1 MASLPTARITHDGQS
16 LDIAYA
22 DEGEG
27 FPVLLIHGFASSK
40 EVNWINTGWFKA
52 LNAAGFRAIALDNRG
67 HGASTKFH
75 DEADYSLSLMA
86 GDALALLD
94 HLHIEKAHVVGYSMG
109 ARIACAIAIDHG
121 ERIERAVFSGNGWG
135 MVAGTGDWTPVRDAL
150 LAPSLAD
157 VNDPRGRAF
166 RAFADQTRSD
176 RQALAACVTS
186 VRQIFSEEEIARIK
200 NRVLVAIGTNDDIA
214 GSGERL
220 ANALPRGAFLPIP
233 GRDHMKAVGDKHH
246 ISGVIDF
253 LRAP

>member
-1 MASLPTARITHDGQS
+1 VPTARISHDGQS
-16 LDIAYA
+16 LDIAYT

-75 DEADYSLSLMA
+75 DEADYSLGFMA
-86 GDALALLD
+86 GDVLSLLD
-94 HLHIEKAHVVGYSMG
+94 HLNIERAHVVGYSMG
-109 ARIACAIAIDHG
+109 ARIACAIAISHG
-121 ERIERAVFSGNGWG
+121 ERVAKAVFSGNGWG

-150 LAPSLAD
+150 LAPSLSD
-157 VNDPRGRAF
+157 VSDPRGRAF

-186 VRQIFSEEEIARIK
+186 VRQTFTEDEIATID
-200 NRVLVAIGTNDDIA
+200 NPILVAIGTEDDIA

-220 ANALPRGAFLPIP
+220 TAALPHGSYLPIP
-233 GRDHMKAVGDKHH
+233 GRDHMKAVGDRHH
-246 ISGVIDF
+246 VSGVIEF
-253 LRAP
+253 LRAT

>member
-1 MASLPTARITHDGQS
+1 MPTARISHDGQS

-27 FPVLLIHGFASSK
+27 FPVLLVHGFASSK

-52 LNAAGFRAIALDNRG
+52 LNAAGFRAVALDNRG

-75 DEADYSLSLMA
+75 GEADYSLSLMA

-121 ERIERAVFSGNGWG
+121 ARIDRAVFSGNGWG

-157 VNDPRGRAF
+157 VTDPRGRAF

-186 VRQIFSEEEIARIK
+186 VRQTFTEAQIAQIH
-200 NRVLVAIGTNDDIA
+200 NEVLVAIGTADDIA

-220 ANALPRGAFLPIP
+220 AQALSRGTFLPIP
-233 GRDHMKAVGDKHH
+233 GRDHMKAVGDRQH
-246 ISGVIDF
+246 IAGVIDF
-253 LRAP
+253 LRAR